1 MTDNMT
7 SVEQAGKSQSQ
18 KVAERWLKIRGV
30 GKPQEGQ
37 PVSENATNSSVPLIQ
52 EAYDLFAEKQDLNQ
66 EIVRHQLSLTKP
78 ISKDTPEKEKWSKA
92 QEEYKKA
99 GEELK
104 KLLEAASD
112 NLSFE
117 EKRDLIR
124 QGKIAK
130 LTGIEQNNALIPPQ
144 KIAVIKQS
152 QARIGE
158 VDARLEKIFAVPGTY
173 NKFVADLTHQIGV
186 RHQAHEVNSLVR
198 FGQEADLLALKI
210 SREAQVDGRPLTS
223 IEKRTIEESR
233 TLKEEAGKRI
243 AELSSNPDVFDK
255 LRMVELKR
263 YRSQLDKDHFAETPS
278 RTDYLEKIEGYWS
291 EGKKVL
297 LSGETGTGKTEMI
310 KHASNKLF
318 GINPE
323 SVTGHQDMSIY
334 ELLGKTG
341 FQVQVGDVFRP
352 APLIRAMTGRDGK
365 GQPFLFDEIDRA
377 PNQAVMGI
385 KTILNARP
393 GEKGI
398 KVQTDTAGSFN
409 VGQDYA
415 VSATA
420 NIKSEKYQTATEL
433 DPAIVRVFDAPLEID
448 YMPPHEVYDLAL
460 SSIFDKRGCIP
471 LSEQDARTTLKN
483 LCDAASWIQDAY
495 QGRKI
500 VTDTSK
506 NTFLEARGQGSTG
519 RVASLKKA
527 LLDPGRTIDMLKG
540 WSGAQV
546 RGESFEDYLNS
557 RIIEFINNRAYPEDD
572 RYYLTEIFALKGFLK
587 GVQSDK
593 LSVPSLTQAVLDR
606 WSGGSNKNKQQ
617 LAQSEYLTADRV
629 VRLDPY
635 KRFVRP
641 IDAEAEEMLK
651 ETEVTKEAKTTSSEA
666 SDFAEAKDIMGTD
679 FFGPDEVENA
689 FGFEIDKDLIP
700 DIPFSAQEL
709 ADAKAN
715 GQYLMLYVSNKA
727 DGTRITAQ
735 ELVNTLQEK
744 FNSDGKGK
752 IQYDTD
758 WYENEKFYTTDT
770 PRIAWRLI
778 TKDVIPGSLNHN
790 YLKQT
795 EDIAKYLKGTVFK
808 GRSIPA
814 DYQKAIDEFERQK
827 KGIGKN
833 LSSDWQ
839 DSANKLLKL
848 KLTQLTRQTFVEE
861 RYGWLVYFQN
871 RNDRL
876 LESKYTW
883 TGAQASDGGL
893 VGVGALMLRVRVW
906 TTGNRATRMALLALC
921 FPGSFS
927 WFLYPWSFS
936 PCFP

>member
-1 MTDNMT
+1 MADNMT
-7 SVEQAGKSQSQ
+7 SIEQQGKPQPQ
-18 KVAERWLKIRGV
+18 KVAERWLKIRGI
-30 GKPQEGQ
+30 KQPQEGQ
-37 PVSENATNSSVPLIQ
+37 VVQENKISSLAPLIQ
-52 EAYDLFAEKQDLNQ
+52 EAYDLFVERQELRDQIVGSERQLMEPKGKNQ
-66 EIVRHQLSLTKP
+66 SSFGAISKEWDSLLLGRTPETTLSLSEKRELVKQGRIRTLIPSTIGAQSNLEVINMSQGRVDKVESRLDEIFSKP
-78 ISKDTPEKEKWSKA
+78 GVYSA
-92 QEEYKKA
+92 FQQ
-99 GEELK
+99 
-104 KLLEAASD
+104 
-112 NLSFE
+112 NLSHQVE
-117 EKRDLIR
+117 IRRQAYEVEDLI
-124 QGKIAK
+124 K
-130 LTGIEQNNALIPPQ
+130 
-144 KIAVIKQS
+144 
-152 QARIGE
+152 
-158 VDARLEKIFAVPGTY
+158 
-173 NKFVADLTHQIGV
+173 
-186 RHQAHEVNSLVR
+186 
-198 FGQEADLLALKI
+198 FGQGANLLALRF
-210 SREAQVDGRPLTS
+210 SRRAQVDGRPLTS
-223 IEKRTIEESR
+223 VEKRVLEENR
-233 TLKEEAGKRI
+233 VLRGEATRRV
-243 AELSSNPDVFDK
+243 AELTQNPDVFDR
-255 LRMVELKR
+255 LRAVELKR
-263 YRSQLDKDHFAETPS
+263 YKGQLDHDHFAETPS
-278 RTDYLEKIEGYWS
+278 RAEYLAKIEGYWA

-310 KHASNKLF
+310 KHASKKLF

-448 YMPPHEVYDLAL
+448 YIPAHEVYDLAL

-540 WSGAQV
+540 WSSAKV

-557 RIIEFINNRAYPEDD
+557 RIVEFINNRAYPEDD

-587 GVQSDK
+587 GVKSDR
-593 LSVPSLTQAVLDR
+593 LSVPGLTQAVLDR
-606 WSGGSNKNKQQ
+606 WSGGNNKNKQQQ
-617 LAQSEYLTADRV
+617 LAQSEYLTVDRV

-635 KRFVRP
+635 KRFMRP
-641 IDAEAEEMLK
+641 VDLEAAEMLK
-651 ETEVTKEAKTTSSEA
+651 ETEVVKEGQKVPVPES
-666 SDFAEAKDIMGTD
+666 SDFAEAKDIMGTE
-679 FFGPDEVENA
+679 FFGPDEVEKA
-689 FGFEIDKDLIP
+689 FGFEIDKNLIP

-709 ADAKAN
+709 LDAKAN
-715 GQYLMLYVSNKA
+715 DQYLMLYVSNKA
-727 DGTRITAQ
+727 DGAPITAK
-735 ELVNTLQEK
+735 ELVSTLQEQ
-744 FNSDGKGK
+744 FERDGKGK
-752 IQYDTD
+752 IQYDAD
-758 WYENEKFYTTDT
+758 WYENEKFYATDT

-790 YLKQT
+790 YLEQT

-808 GRSIPA
+808 GRGIPT
-814 DYQKAIDEFERQK
+814 DYQEAIAEFEKQK
-827 KGIGKN
+827 RSIEEN
-833 LSSDWQ
+833 LSSNWQ
-839 DSANKLLKL
+839 DSANKLAGL
-848 KLTQLTRQTFVEE
+848 KLTQMTRQTFVEE

-871 RNDRL
+871 RNERL
-876 LESKYTW
+876 FEDKYNW
-883 TGAQASDGGL
+883 TGSQASLGRL
-893 VGVGALMLRVRVW
+893 VSVGKAGAKGAYVHDWGPEYSNSDRGVV
-906 TTGNRATRMALLALC
+906 
-921 FPGSFS
+921 F
-927 WFLYPWSFS
+927 YQ
-936 PCFP
+936 